1 MPEEI
6 KLHPTRCPICDVDD
20 GATQLYPANF
30 DLAAFNPAV
39 YSARRL
45 PDRVHYRIV
54 KCNTCGLVRSDPV
67 ADPEALA
74 KLYAQSSFDYA
85 QEVEDLKLTYGRYL
99 DRLERFDVHKG
110 SLLEIGC
117 GNGFFLE
124 EAMKRGYASV
134 AGVEPGKAVV
144 EQARAD
150 IRPNIVCDILRPGLF
165 EPGRFDTIAVFQT
178 FDHISEP
185 GPLLDECF
193 RLLKPGGL
201 VLCFNHNIEA
211 WSAKLLG
218 ERSPI
223 VDIEHT
229 YLYSPKTIS
238 RLFEKHAFKTLETG
252 SARNTY
258 HLYYLTR
265 LLPLPKALKRLKLAF
280 LKATRIGNLRL
291 TVPLG
296 NLYII
301 ARKP

>member
-1 MPEEI
+1 MPDEI
-6 KLHPTRCPICDVDD
+6 QLHPTTCPIC
-20 GATQLYPANF
+20 GTEGNATELYPADF
-30 DLAAFNPAV
+30 DFAAFNPAI

-54 KCNTCGLVRSDPV
+54 RCNTCGLVRSDPV
-67 ADPEALA
+67 ADPQLLA
-74 KLYAQSSFDYA
+74 QLYARSSFDYEL
-85 QEVEDLKLTYGRYL
+85 EVDDLRRTYGRYL
-99 DRLERFDVHKG
+99 DRLERFGVCKG

-124 EAMKRGYASV
+124 EALRLGYSSV
-134 AGVEPGKAVV
+134 HGVEPSRSAIDR
-144 EQARAD
+144 ARED
-150 IRPNIVCDILRPGLF
+150 IRPNIVCAYPAARVVRAWRSD
-165 EPGRFDTIAVFQT
+165 AVCVFQT
-178 FDHISEP
+178 FDHISDP
-185 GPLLDECF
+185 GSLLDECR

-201 VLCFNHNIEA
+201 MLCFNHNIA
-211 WSAKLLG
+211 AASARLLG

-223 VDIEHT
+223 IDIEHT
-229 YLYSPKTIS
+229 YLYSPATIS
-238 RLFEKHAFKTLETG
+238 RLFEKHAFQTLETG

-265 LLPLPKALKRLKLAF
+265 LVPLPALLKKPLLRL
-280 LKATRIGNLRL
+280 LKDTRVGSIRL